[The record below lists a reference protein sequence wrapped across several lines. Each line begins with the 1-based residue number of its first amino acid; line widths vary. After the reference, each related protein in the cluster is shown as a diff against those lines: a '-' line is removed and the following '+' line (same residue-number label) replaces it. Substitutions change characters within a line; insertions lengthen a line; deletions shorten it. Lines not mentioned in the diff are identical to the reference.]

1 MKKIALFIFLIIINY
16 TLNAQTEKYPKGI
29 YMSFQEVIDENPS
42 ENDTVELEKRTKG
55 KIKMNGGNDYQLN
68 PVDKNVKRKVLIKQV
83 YAYSDGNDLFLNS
96 FKHELQF
103 WYSKV
108 EGENENY
115 FVLMQ
120 EYQ

>member
-1 MKKIALFIFLIIINY
+1 
-16 TLNAQTEKYPKGI
+16 
-29 YMSFQEVIDENPS
+29 MS
-42 ENDTVELEKRTKG
+42 
-55 KIKMNGGNDYQLN
+55 
-68 PVDKNVKRKVLIKQV
+68 KRKVLIKQV